1 MKNCSD
7 GSPGLWYKMGRVSV
21 KNVSRVFSKKEDN
34 SGTEA
39 LHNISFDVQDG
50 EFICLLGPSGCGKTT
65 LLRITAGLET
75 LTSGE
80 ITLNGV
86 PITGPDPKR
95 GMVFQQYSLFP
106 WRTVIDNIT
115 FGLEM
120 QGIKKSEARKRV
132 EKYLELVGLG
142 QFKNSYPH
150 ELSGG
155 MQQRAAIA
163 RALSNEPEVLLMD
176 EPFGALDAQT
186 RNVLQDELLKIWE
199 QKHVTFL
206 FVTHSVDEAVVL
218 SDRIVVMT
226 SRPGRIKEIVKV
238 ELPRPR
244 SRTSP
249 EVNSLRDHVLKLLE
263 EERFSK

>member
-1 MKNCSD
+1 MEVRDCD
-7 GSPGLWYKMGRVSV
+7 VKMGRVSV
-21 KNVSRVFSKKEDN
+21 KNVSRIFTKKEDG

-120 QGIKKSEARKRV
+120 QGIDKTRARKQV
-132 EKYLELVGLG
+132 EKYLELVGLE

-163 RALSNEPEVLLMD
+163 RALANEPEVLLMD

-186 RNVLQDELLKIWE
+186 RNVLIWE

-218 SDRIVVMT
+218 SDRIIVMT

-238 ELPRPR
+238 EIPRPR

-249 EVNSLRDHVLKLLE
+249 EVNRLRDHILKLLE
-263 EERFSK
+263 EERFTR

>member
-1 MKNCSD
+1 
-7 GSPGLWYKMGRVSV
+7 MGRVSV
-21 KNVSRVFSKKEDN
+21 KNVSRTFSKKEDK
-34 SGTEA
+34 SEMQA
-39 LHNISFDVQDG
+39 LENINFDVEDG
-50 EFICLLGPSGCGKTT
+50 EFICILGPSGCGKTT
-65 LLRITAGLET
+65 LLRIVAGLET
-75 LTSGE
+75 QTSGE

-120 QGIKKSEARKRV
+120 QGMGKGEARKQV
-132 EKYLELVGLG
+132 EKYLDLVGLK
-142 QFKNSYPH
+142 QFRNSYPH

-163 RALSNEPEVLLMD
+163 RALANEPEVLLMD

-206 FVTHSVDEAVVL
+206 FVTHSVDEAVFL

-226 SRPGRIKEIVKV
+226 SRPGRVKEIIKV

-244 SRTSP
+244 NRTSP
-249 EVNSLRDHVLKLLE
+249 EANRLRDRILKLLE
-263 EERFSK
+263 HERFTR

>member
-1 MKNCSD
+1 
-7 GSPGLWYKMGRVSV
+7 MGRVSI
-21 KNVSRVFSKKEDN
+21 KNVSRIFKKEDK

-39 LHNISFDVQDG
+39 LKNVSFDVGDG
-50 EFICLLGPSGCGKTT
+50 EFVCLLGPSGCGKTT
-65 LLRITAGLET
+65 LLRIIAGLET
-75 LTSGE
+75 LTSGD

-86 PITGPDPKR
+86 SITGPDPKR

-106 WRTVIDNIT
+106 WRTVIDNVT

-120 QGIKKSEARKRV
+120 QGIDKADSRKHA
-132 EKYLELVGLG
+132 EKYIELVGLK
-142 QFKNSYPH
+142 QFKNSYPY

-163 RALSNEPEVLLMD
+163 RALANEPEVLLMD

-186 RNVLQDELLKIWE
+186 RNILQDELLRIWE
-199 QKHVTFL
+199 QRHVTFI

-226 SRPGRIKEIVKV
+226 ARPGRIKEIIEVD
-238 ELPRPR
+238 LPRPR

-249 EVNSLRDHVLKLLE
+249 EVNRLRDRVLKLLE
-263 EERFSK
+263 EERFH

>member
-1 MKNCSD
+1 
-7 GSPGLWYKMGRVSV
+7 MGRVSV
-21 KNVSRVFSKKEDN
+21 INVSRTFIKKEDK
-34 SGTEA
+34 SETEA
-39 LHNISFDVQDG
+39 LKKVAFDVGNG

-65 LLRITAGLET
+65 LLRIIAGLET

-80 ITLNGV
+80 ITLNGI

-106 WRTVIDNIT
+106 WRTVMDNIT

-120 QGIKKSEARKRV
+120 QGIKKVEARIQV
-132 EKYLELVGLG
+132 EKYIELVGLG
-142 QFKNSYPH
+142 QFKNSYPF

-163 RALSNEPEVLLMD
+163 RALANEPEVLLMD

-186 RNVLQDELLKIWE
+186 RNILQDELLKIWE

-206 FVTHSVDEAVVL
+206 FVTHSVDEAVFL
-218 SDRIVVMT
+218 SDRVVAMT
-226 SRPGRIKEIVKV
+226 SRPGRVKEIVDIN
-238 ELPRPR
+238 LPRPR
-244 SRTSP
+244 CRTGP
-249 EVNSLRDHVLKLLE
+249 EANRLRDYVLKLLE
-263 EERFSK
+263 EERLKR

>member
-1 MKNCSD
+1 
-7 GSPGLWYKMGRVSV
+7 MGKVSV
-21 KNVSRVFSKKEDN
+21 KNVSRVFTKNEAE

-39 LHNISFDVQDG
+39 LHDMSFDVKDG

-65 LLRITAGLET
+65 LLRIIAGLET
-75 LTSGE
+75 QTSGKVE
-80 ITLNGV
+80 LNGV
-86 PITGPDPKR
+86 PIIGPDPKR

-120 QGIKKSEARKRV
+120 QGIKKAEARKKV
-132 EKYLELVGLG
+132 EKYIELVGLE
-142 QFKNSYPH
+142 QFKNSYPY

-163 RALSNEPEVLLMD
+163 RALANEPEVLLMD

-186 RNVLQDELLKIWE
+186 RNTLQNELLKIWE
-199 QKHVTFL
+199 QKHVTIF
-206 FVTHSVDEAVVL
+206 FVTHSVDEAVFL
-218 SDRIVVMT
+218 SDRIVMMT
-226 SRPGRIKEIVKV
+226 ARPGRVKEIVDV
-238 ELPRPR
+238 DLPRPR

-249 EVNSLRDHVLKLLE
+249 EANLLRDRVLKLLE
-263 EERFSK
+263 EERFRK

>member
-1 MKNCSD
+1 
-7 GSPGLWYKMGRVSV
+7 MGRVSV
-21 KNVSRVFSKKEDN
+21 INVSRTFSKKEDGA
-34 SGTEA
+34 GTEA
-39 LHNISFDVQDG
+39 LQKVSFDVKDG
-50 EFICLLGPSGCGKTT
+50 EFVCLLGPSGCGKTT
-65 LLRITAGLET
+65 LLRIIAGLEV

-86 PITGPDPKR
+86 TITGPDPKR

-120 QGIKKSEARKRV
+120 QGIKKAEARKQV
-132 EKYLELVGLG
+132 EKYIDLVGLE
-142 QFKNSYPH
+142 QFKNSYPY

-163 RALSNEPEVLLMD
+163 RALANEPEVLLMD

-186 RNVLQDELLKIWE
+186 RNILQDELLKIWE
-199 QKHVTFL
+199 QRHVTIL
-206 FVTHSVDEAVVL
+206 FVTHSVDEAVFL
-218 SDRIVVMT
+218 SDRIVIMT
-226 SRPGRIKEIVKV
+226 SRPGRVREIVNV

-244 SRTSP
+244 RRTGA
-249 EVNSLRDHVLKLLE
+249 EANLLRDYVLKVLE
-263 EERFSK
+263 EERFKR

>member
-1 MKNCSD
+1 MKNYLD
-7 GSPGLWYKMGRVSV
+7 GRQELWYKMGRLSV
-21 KNVSRVFSKKEDN
+21 KNVSRTFTKEEDE

-39 LHNISFDVQDG
+39 LHDVSFNVEDG
-50 EFICLLGPSGCGKTT
+50 EFICILGPSGCGKTT

-75 LTSGE
+75 QTSGE

-106 WRTVIDNIT
+106 WRTVMDNIT

-120 QGIKKSEARKRV
+120 QGIKKAEARKHV
-132 EKYLELVGLG
+132 EKYIELVGLE

-186 RNVLQDELLKIWE
+186 RNILQDELLKIWE

-206 FVTHSVDEAVVL
+206 FVTHSVDEAVFL

-226 SRPGRIKEIVKV
+226 SRPGRVKEIVKV
-238 ELPRPR
+238 DLPRPR
-244 SRTSP
+244 CRTGP
-249 EVNSLRDHVLKLLE
+249 EANLLRDHVLKLLE
-263 EERFSK
+263 EERFKK

>member
-1 MKNCSD
+1 
-7 GSPGLWYKMGRVSV
+7 MGRVSI
-21 KNVSRVFSKKEDN
+21 KNVSRIFKKEDK
-34 SGTEA
+34 SSTEA
-39 LHNISFDVQDG
+39 LKNVSFDVGDG
-50 EFICLLGPSGCGKTT
+50 EFVCLLGPSGCGKTT
-65 LLRITAGLET
+65 LLRIIAGLET
-75 LTSGE
+75 LTSGD

-86 PITGPDPKR
+86 SITGPDPKR

-106 WRTVIDNIT
+106 WRTVIDNVT

-120 QGIKKSEARKRV
+120 QGIDKAESRKHA
-132 EKYLELVGLG
+132 EKYIELVGLK
-142 QFKNSYPH
+142 QFKNSYPY

-163 RALSNEPEVLLMD
+163 RALANEPEVLLMD

-186 RNVLQDELLKIWE
+186 RNILQDELLRIWE
-199 QKHVTFL
+199 QRHVTFI

-226 SRPGRIKEIVKV
+226 ARPGRIKEIIEVD
-238 ELPRPR
+238 LPRPR

-249 EVNSLRDHVLKLLE
+249 EVNRLRDRVLKLLE
-263 EERFSK
+263 EERFH

>member
-1 MKNCSD
+1 
-7 GSPGLWYKMGRVSV
+7 MGRVSI
-21 KNVSRVFSKKEDN
+21 KNVSRIFKKEDK
-34 SGTEA
+34 SSTEA
-39 LHNISFDVQDG
+39 LKNVSFDVGDG
-50 EFICLLGPSGCGKTT
+50 EFVCLLGPSGCGKTT
-65 LLRITAGLET
+65 LLRIIAGLET
-75 LTSGE
+75 RTSGD

-86 PITGPDPKR
+86 SITGPDPKR

-106 WRTVIDNIT
+106 WRTVIDNVT

-120 QGIKKSEARKRV
+120 QGIDKTESRKHA
-132 EKYLELVGLG
+132 EKYIELVGLK
-142 QFKNSYPH
+142 QFKNSYPY

-163 RALSNEPEVLLMD
+163 RALANEPEVLLMD

-186 RNVLQDELLKIWE
+186 RNILQDELLRIWE
-199 QKHVTFL
+199 QRHVTFI

-226 SRPGRIKEIVKV
+226 ARPGRIKEIIEVD
-238 ELPRPR
+238 LPRPR

-249 EVNSLRDHVLKLLE
+249 EVNRLRDRVLKLLE
-263 EERFSK
+263 EERFH

>member
-1 MKNCSD
+1 
-7 GSPGLWYKMGRVSV
+7 MGRVSV
-21 KNVSRVFSKKEDN
+21 KNVSRTFSKKEDK
-34 SGTEA
+34 SETQA
-39 LHNISFDVQDG
+39 LENINFDVEDG
-50 EFICLLGPSGCGKTT
+50 EFVCILGPSGCGKTT
-65 LLRITAGLET
+65 LLRIVAGLET
-75 LTSGE
+75 QTSGE

-120 QGIKKSEARKRV
+120 QGIGKGEARKQV
-132 EKYLELVGLG
+132 EKYLDLVGLK

-163 RALSNEPEVLLMD
+163 RALANEPEVLLMD

-186 RNVLQDELLKIWE
+186 RNILQDELLKIWE
-199 QKHVTFL
+199 QKNVTFL
-206 FVTHSVDEAVVL
+206 FVTHSVDEAVFL

-226 SRPGRIKEIVKV
+226 SRPGRVKEIIKV
-238 ELPRPR
+238 DLPRPR
-244 SRTSP
+244 NRTSP
-249 EVNSLRDHVLKLLE
+249 EANRLRDKILKLLE
-263 EERFSK
+263 HERFTR

>member
-1 MKNCSD
+1 MKNYLD
-7 GSPGLWYKMGRVSV
+7 GRQELWYKMGKLSV
-21 KNVSRVFSKKEDN
+21 KNVSRTFTKEEDE

-39 LHNISFDVQDG
+39 LHNVSFDVEDG
-50 EFICLLGPSGCGKTT
+50 EFICILGPSGCGKTT

-75 LTSGE
+75 QTSGE

-86 PITGPDPKR
+86 PIVGPDPKR

-106 WRTVIDNIT
+106 WRTVMDNIT

-120 QGIKKSEARKRV
+120 QGTKKAEARKHV
-132 EKYLELVGLG
+132 EKYIELVGLE

-163 RALSNEPEVLLMD
+163 RALANEPEILLMD

-186 RNVLQDELLKIWE
+186 RNILQDELLKIWE

-206 FVTHSVDEAVVL
+206 FVTHSVDEAVFL

-226 SRPGRIKEIVKV
+226 SRPGRVKEIVKV
-238 ELPRPR
+238 DLPRPR
-244 SRTSP
+244 CRTGP
-249 EVNSLRDHVLKLLE
+249 EANLLRDHVLKLLE
-263 EERFSK
+263 EERFKK

>member
-1 MKNCSD
+1 
-7 GSPGLWYKMGRVSV
+7 MGRLSV
-21 KNVSRVFSKKEDN
+21 KNISRVFTKKEEN

-39 LHNISFDVQDG
+39 IHDVSFDVEDG

-65 LLRITAGLET
+65 LLRIAAGLET
-75 LTSGE
+75 QTSGE

-106 WRTVIDNIT
+106 WRTVVDNIT

-120 QGIKKSEARKRV
+120 QGINKAEARKHA
-132 EKYLELVGLG
+132 EKYIDLVGLE
-142 QFKNSYPH
+142 QFKNSYPY

-163 RALSNEPEVLLMD
+163 RALANEPEVLPMA

-186 RNVLQDELLKIWE
+186 RNILQNELPKIWE
-199 QKHVTFL
+199 QKNVTVL

-218 SDRIVVMT
+218 SDRIIMMT
-226 SRPGRIKEIVKV
+226 ARPGKIKEIVKV
-238 ELPRPR
+238 DIPRPR

-249 EVNSLRDHVLKLLE
+249 EVNRLRDYVLKLLE
-263 EERFSK
+263 EERFHR